1 MRVIVTA
8 GPTRQYIDTVRFITN
23 ASSGRMGCAVAEAA
37 GEAGHNV
44 TLLLAKGLVAS
55 VTSEKITVVPFITVE
70 DLNRELT
77 ARFADCE
84 ALVMAAAVGD
94 FRVEEPT
101 KTKLS
106 RSAGPIDLHLVPTE
120 DVVAGVAA
128 RKRND
133 QTVITFAVEDG
144 ALDEMEA
151 KARVETA
158 AKNADYVVLNRP
170 AAIGCEESL
179 ACILSPAGVA
189 LPWAMRPKRQLARE
203 ILNLLTSGK

>member
-37 GEAGHNV
+37 AEAGHNV
-44 TLLLAKGLVAS
+44 TLLLAEGLVTS

-77 ARFADCE
+77 ACFAGCE

-94 FRVEEPT
+94 FRVEEPA
-101 KTKLS
+101 KAKLS

-128 RKRND
+128 RKRDD

-144 ALDEMEA
+144 AIDEMEA
-151 KARVETA
+151 RARAEMA

-170 AAIGCEESL
+170 SAIGCDQSR

-189 LPWAMRPKRQLARE
+189 LPWATRPKRQLARE
-203 ILNLLTSGK
+203 ILNLLTAGK